1 MKRQNKIS
9 SQYVLE
15 NLRVGRAIYMLLP
28 LLLGLFACYNQFKT
42 NLTDEEW
49 PRVIKVDGKG
59 YYAYLP
65 AIFVH
70 NDLNFSWFQEVE
82 VENAIDPNLIY
93 WYTYNFEG
101 NTVNKYFVGEAVLL
115 TPFFLV
121 AHFWCWIS
129 NSPMTGF
136 SFPYIFMLSVAA
148 LFYFILGAFFIKKS
162 LEKFGASRLAVC
174 VSLLAV
180 CLGTNLYYYT
190 IREYSMS
197 HVYSF
202 AMVALFVYLIISFFQ
217 NHKTSTLI
225 TAAACLGLIVLI
237 RPVNGLVVLAIPFL
251 AGTYTQLKTGVNW
264 FFSKPLIALCSAL
277 VTGLVLCIQLIIYK
291 IQTGSWWVYSYAE
304 EGFNFDHP
312 EIFNF
317 LLSYKKGLF
326 VYTPVTALALIGFVA
341 LFWKKKWYR
350 SITLFAFLAL
360 VVFVLSSW
368 WMWFYGG
375 SFSCRPMIEYYPFF
389 AFLFAFAID
398 GMKRWYLQLSLIIAL
413 VFCVWLNQGQ
423 TWQYVMGSMHW
434 DSMDKEFYWRIFP
447 LLF

>member
-1 MKRQNKIS
+1 
-9 SQYVLE
+9 
-15 NLRVGRAIYMLLP
+15 MLLP
-28 LLLGLFACYNQFKT
+28 LLIGLFACYNQFKT
-42 NLTDEEW
+42 NLTEEEW

-65 AIFVH
+65 AVFVY

-82 VENAIDPNLIY
+82 VENAIDPNLVY

-121 AHFWCWIS
+121 AHFWCWMS
-129 NSPMTGF
+129 SQPMTGF
-136 SFPYIFMLSVAA
+136 SFPYILMLSIAA
-148 LFYFILGAFFIKKS
+148 LFYFVLGASYLKKS
-162 LEKFGASRLAVC
+162 LEKFKFSRAAVS
-174 VSLLAV
+174 VSLLSI
-180 CLGTNLYYYT
+180 CFGTNLYYYT

-202 AMVALFVYLIISFFQ
+202 AMVSLFVYLIISFFQ
-217 NHKTSTLI
+217 KNNARTLLL
-225 TAAACLGLIVLI
+225 AAGCLGLIVLI
-237 RPVNGLVVLAIPFL
+237 RPVNGLVLMSIPFL
-251 AGTYTQLKTGVNW
+251 AGSAEQLKKGASW
-264 FFSKPLIALCSAL
+264 FFRKPILAIGSAITTL
-277 VTGLVLCIQLIIYK
+277 LVLIIQLLIYK
-291 IQTGSWWVYSYAE
+291 VQTGSYLVYSYAE
-304 EGFNFDHP
+304 EGFNFTNP

-326 VYTPVTALALIGFVA
+326 VYTPITAASLIGFVA
-341 LFWKKKWYR
+341 LFTQKKWFQGF
-350 SITLFAFLAL
+350 TLLGFLGL

-375 SFSCRPMIEYYPFF
+375 SFSCRPMIEYFPYFG
-389 AFLFAFAID
+389 FLLAFAMD
-398 GMKRWYLQLSLIIAL
+398 GFKRWHLKIGLLAVLSFLI
-413 VFCVWLNQGQ
+413 WLNQGQ
-423 TWQYVMGSMHW
+423 TWQYIAGSMHW